1 MSKCD
6 ITIELDQQFGRI
18 VGWDMIRGVARVLV
32 NNKVTCDAIRLN
44 SHWETHGEGNTDKH
58 PYHVKVMVSDS
69 RLGARE
75 VFEFR
80 LSFPADCAALT
91 DHGHHI
97 NIDHCVRVDVDVLWF
112 STPKSLRSTSCGWVN
127 ERNRSPAGETWSASL
142 AAIQSGGNGH
152 RRDRE
157 LERTNRKLA
166 VRTLQHAVLLLLAE
180 RNPGSRRV
188 TARNVDEQVGS
199 QL

>member
-1 MSKCD
+1 MK
-6 ITIELDQQFGRI
+6 
-18 VGWDMIRGVARVLV
+18 VL
-32 NNKVTCDAIRLN
+32 
-44 SHWETHGEGNTDKH
+44 
-58 PYHVKVMVSDS
+58 VSDS
-69 RLGARE
+69 RLGAGE

-80 LSFPADCAALT
+80 FSFSADCAPLT

-112 STPKSLRSTSCGWVN
+112 STPKSLRGTSCVLVN
-127 ERNRSPAGETWSASL
+127 DRNRSPAGETRSASL
-142 AAIQSGGNGH
+142 AAIQSWGSGR

-166 VRTLQHAVLLLLAE
+166 LHTLQHAVLFLLAE
-180 RNPGSRRV
+180 RKLGSRRV
-188 TARNVDEQVGS
+188 TARIVDEQVGS